1 MRDDGG
7 LDILQVDG
15 VAEAL
20 LNRGHDSPVVA
31 ARPDLEEFPQV
42 GRHVEGEAGERH
54 LGMAREP
61 DRCDLLPADPDT
73 ALRSLARR
81 VDPEVGAGAKD
92 NLLEV
97 RHEALH
103 LEAVREFQ
111 DRIADELTRSVV
123 GRLAAALDLDDLEPW
138 IQDLLARPASA
149 EGRDRIVLDEDE
161 AVGDLVLRTAIDE
174 GLLELPHLPVR
185 LAPEIQEP
193 RISDDEDRGRLAL
206 RRREHGVSGS
216 ARGAPYRAPPPRSP

>member
-20 LNRGHDSPVVA
+20 L
-31 ARPDLEEFPQV
+31 
-42 GRHVEGEAGERH
+42 
-54 LGMAREP
+54 
-61 DRCDLLPADPDT
+61 
-73 ALRSLARR
+73 
-81 VDPEVGAGAKD
+81 
-92 NLLEV
+92 
-97 RHEALH
+97 

-123 GRLAAALDLDDLEPW
+123 GRLAAALDLDDLEPR
-138 IQDLLARPASA
+138 IQDVLARPASS

-161 AVGDLVLRTAIDE
+161 AVRDLVLRTAVDE

-185 LAPEIQEP
+185 LASEIQEP
-193 RISDDEDRGRLAL
+193 RVSDAEDRGRFAF

-216 ARGAPYRAPPPRSP
+216 ARGSPGRGPLRRSP